1 MVGFVIS
8 PMAHFETARLVGEPL
23 GPPHFEDLHRLYTDV
38 RVTATLGGVRSASW
52 ICDYLKTVEKTW
64 ADGFDLWHL
73 RDRETGMFAGRG
85 GLRRVN
91 VDGTPEV
98 EVGWA
103 FMPEFWGRGLAT
115 ELGRASVDIGFGS
128 LDLDTIVSFTLTH
141 NAPSRRVMEKCG
153 LLYERNGL
161 WADLPHVFYR
171 ITANAWRAAAT
182 G

>member
-1 MVGFVIS
+1 MVGILTGAV
-8 PMAHFETARLVGEPL
+8 ARFETARLVGEPL
-23 GPPHFEDLHRLYTDV
+23 GPQHFEDLLRLYTDV
-38 RVTATLGGVRSASW
+38 QVTATLGGFRTAAW
-52 ICDYLKTVEKTW
+52 IREYLDAVEKTW

-103 FMPEFWGRGLAT
+103 FMPDFWGHGLAT
-115 ELGRASVDIGFGS
+115 ELGRAAVAIGFDTLG
-128 LDLDTIVSFTLTH
+128 LDSIVSFTLVD
-141 NAPSRRVMEKCG
+141 NAASRRVMEKCG
-153 LLYERNGL
+153 LVYERSGP

-171 ITANAWRAAAT
+171 ITADSWRAGAA